1 MQKLW
6 SSVIQGLTRDLS
18 EETASAKGS
27 ARGGACCSQDCRW
40 GLGCLIRIPLLT
52 PEL

>member
-6 SSVIQGLTRDLS
+6 SSVTQGLTRDLS

-27 ARGGACCSQDCRW
+27 ARGGYAWLLVAPRTVGGGW
-40 GLGCLIRIPLLT
+40 GVSF
-52 PEL
+52 EFHF